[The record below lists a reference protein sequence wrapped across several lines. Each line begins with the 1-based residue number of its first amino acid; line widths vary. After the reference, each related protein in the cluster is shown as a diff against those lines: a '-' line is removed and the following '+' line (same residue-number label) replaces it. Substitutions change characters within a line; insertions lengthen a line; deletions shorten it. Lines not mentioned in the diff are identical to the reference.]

1 MRTDWLADERGA
13 YFFLWLGIGLIALF
27 GVLEY
32 RLPAAAQLE
41 TARGR
46 VVWQQETRGA
56 LYFRLSDRQQLVL
69 YAKGDS
75 DGRQRQTIRDA
86 DMYPVSVQFLR
97 AQSTTTTTTTTTTAI
112 GLAPGVFYTVYGVA
126 VGGKPVA
133 SLEQVRGAYRRDN
146 LVALAMGVAA
156 ALAGL
161 WRVRALSP
169 GWRRAGGGR
178 TASRRSR

>member
-97 AQSTTTTTTTTTTAI
+97 AQSTTTAI
-112 GLAPGVFYTVYGVA
+112 GLAPGAFYTVYGVA

-169 GWRRAGGGR
+169 GRRRAGGGR